1 MFKNQYILTDKNIN
15 APSESNSYKIG
26 DYNLITSEEIQV
38 FSSKNN
44 KIILIGYTF
53 HCYNSKTEQ
62 EIVDY
67 LSILDKKK
75 LLDEIDNL
83 CGHFILI
90 SNKKE
95 LKIYT
100 DACASFKVYY
110 GKSNQFTFI
119 GSDPKTLCRFES
131 FIFHNDNKKKIFYES
146 DYFLQDNTKIGHHT
160 RYKNIYQ
167 LISNYCL
174 DVNDLKSE
182 RVFPRKKRK
191 ELTMKDASKKLIPI
205 FDNILN
211 QIQKKY
217 TIFTSITA
225 GYDSRLLMSITK
237 KTSKNIQYYTF
248 KLPDKSEKLVDY
260 TLPKSIC
267 SDLDLN
273 YRSIKIDVFDNKTKQ
288 EIESIYDLPKLRPFQ
303 QYKNIFPKNK
313 KPNILLVGFVSEI
326 SKNYLERVKVIN
338 GRDIVRALHSPDN
351 KYLEN
356 YYQDWLNNNKKNIQE
371 YGYEILDFI
380 HWEQDITNF
389 AGQNTYYAHH
399 YVNLFSIF
407 NSREIIKIM
416 LSVNPKLRDGKNT
429 IFFRF
434 LIKQMWKE
442 LLNYPFNPTAKNKII
457 LILKYLKLYPLYK
470 YIQVKLFSNGKI
482 S

>member
-1 MFKNQYILTDKNIN
+1 
-15 APSESNSYKIG
+15 
-26 DYNLITSEEIQV
+26 
-38 FSSKNN
+38 
-44 KIILIGYTF
+44 
-53 HCYNSKTEQ
+53 
-62 EIVDY
+62 
-67 LSILDKKK
+67 
-75 LLDEIDNL
+75 
-83 CGHFILI
+83 
-90 SNKKE
+90 
-95 LKIYT
+95 
-100 DACASFKVYY
+100 
-110 GKSNQFTFI
+110 
-119 GSDPKTLCRFES
+119 
-131 FIFHNDNKKKIFYES
+131 
-146 DYFLQDNTKIGHHT
+146 
-160 RYKNIYQ
+160 
-167 LISNYCL
+167 
-174 DVNDLKSE
+174 
-182 RVFPRKKRK
+182 
-191 ELTMKDASKKLIPI
+191 
-205 FDNILN
+205 
-211 QIQKKY
+211 
-217 TIFTSITA
+217 
-225 GYDSRLLMSITK
+225 MSITK
-237 KTSKNIQYYTF
+237 KISKNIQYYTF

-356 YYQDWLNNNKKNIQE
+356 YYQDWLNNNKKNIQK

-407 NSREIIKIM
+407 SSREIIKIM
-416 LSVNPKLRDGKNT
+416 LSVNPNLRDGKNT

-434 LIKQMWKE
+434 LIKKMWKE

-470 YIQVKLFSNGKI
+470 YIQVKLFSNGQI